1 MTDRQDASAPAKS
14 ILFADNDRLLLEA
27 VGDFLRASGFRVL
40 LAPDGLQALDLC
52 RKERPDIVIL
62 DVVMPLLDGARVC
75 WLIRQDPALRDT
87 PVIAF
92 SSLSAQDYRNFPE
105 LSADAYV
112 AKGPLPA
119 ACDHLLQA
127 IRRFEAEGRQPV
139 ESGIIGYATVR
150 PRQIIQEMLDERRHY
165 GSVLRALGAGVL
177 ELDPTGRIIMANAGA
192 CRILK
197 AREMHVIGEALTSFL
212 TDRNR
217 EVLRDLL
224 AEMAKATEPH
234 RCRIE
239 VDLPEARVPL
249 QLCAIVEGD
258 ACSSILVIIESAGQS
273 PGAG

>member
-1 MTDRQDASAPAKS
+1 MTDPQDSPVSAKS

-27 VGDFLRASGFRVL
+27 VGDFLRASGFQVH
-40 LAPDGLQALDLC
+40 LAQDGLQALDIC

-75 WLIRQDPALRDT
+75 WLIRQDPSLRDT

-112 AKGPLPA
+112 AKGPLPT
-119 ACDHLLQA
+119 ACEHLLQA

-139 ESGIIGYATVR
+139 ESGIIGYSNVR

-165 GSVLRALGAGVL
+165 VSVLRSLGAGVL
-177 ELDPTGRIIMANAGA
+177 ELDPKGRIIMANAGA

-197 AREMHVIGEALTSFL
+197 AREMHLIGEALTSFAAERDL
-212 TDRNR
+212 G
-217 EVLRDLL
+217 VLRDLL
-224 AEMAKATEPH
+224 AEMAKATEPQ

-239 VDLPEARVPL
+239 VDLRESRVPL
-249 QLCAIVEGD
+249 QLCAIVESEIC
-258 ACSSILVIIESAGQS
+258 ASILVIIESAGQ
-273 PGAG
+273 PT